1 MATGTKVSALNPD
14 TTPTSD
20 DLLLVVND
28 PLGTPGSKKATTANV
43 IAKAHGLSD
52 GMIEVAGGV
61 MGVATAGTDYTSPS
75 STETF
80 TNKTYDT
87 AGTGNSLSINGV
99 AATANT
105 GTGAVV
111 RDTSPTLVTPILG
124 VAAATTVN
132 KVALTAPATGS
143 TLTIADGQTLTVN
156 GSATITNGT
165 HSGTNTGDQTIPSV
179 ATGTELDTGTDN
191 DKIATALALKN
202 SHNVPSVAPSTSG
215 NLLQSNGTDW
225 VSNTV
230 AFAKPTYDAVVA
242 LSGGDYTTLGA
253 ALAAASAGWSIAVK
267 PGTYTE
273 SSITSFA
280 LANITITGF
289 DAESTIIDLGANNFT
304 ATSAATNLTIQ
315 GLKITCTT
323 GGISFQGAN
332 TSLINCH
339 IYKTGLT
346 ARLLYLS
353 GADSSVRGCWLN
365 SASTDTATTSFT
377 FLGTNTIISDNT
389 FTYNATYTSNAAIYF
404 NGNYQLIKGNVFK
417 RVSGSHE
424 HIRVTGTGIN
434 FSGNNIYHTG
444 SGDKPLA
451 LYAIVSCTVSGNNI
465 QSGGADF
472 GIYVTGTGNNTISSN
487 TFLGTGITAIYL
499 GAGTTTLTIS
509 GNTFS
514 GYSKAINATGGLVG
528 INITGNA
535 MNACAVLTSTG
546 TYWNI
551 SNNNWVMTG
560 SIIALTLQGTYM
572 SVTGNTFKGASG
584 NNGIAF
590 GAGNNTIVANN
601 VFDTT
606 MTSPLLYYDWTQVSN
621 ILSNNTGVS
630 NVYVKDI
637 VYCKNTSGST
647 IAAGSIVTLKAVAAG
662 NEVTTTTT
670 ASDNLVFG
678 VTDAS
683 IANNA
688 YGYIQTRGKTTLLK
702 VNGTTDIAVGDFI
715 TTYTTA
721 GIGAKATAGMLG
733 TTPGD
738 LAIAIALEAYTAN
751 DSSGVVDA
759 LIIEPRRL

>member
-111 RDTSPTLVTPILG
+111 RDTSPTLVTPTLG
-124 VAAATTVN
+124 VASATTVN
-132 KVALTAPATGS
+132 KIALTTPATGS

-230 AFAKPTYDAVVA
+230 SFAKQSYDTVVA
-242 LSGGDYTTLGA
+242 SSGGDYTTISA
-253 ALAAASAGWSIAVK
+253 AVAAGKTRIFVRNGTYNESVSFTASAANTHIIGESMEGTIINIGNDKAFTLSGSYSVVANLK
-267 PGTYTE
+267 MQATSGNGTYIFVPSGQYIVVDRVHFQTGTDKIINSTGAYNRYSQCLIE
-273 SSITSFA
+273 HTS
-280 LANITITGF
+280 N
-289 DAESTIIDLGANNFT
+289 T
-304 ATSAATNLTIQ
+304 ASM
-315 GLKITCTT
+315 
-323 GGISFQGAN
+323 
-332 TSLINCH
+332 
-339 IYKTGLT
+339 
-346 ARLLYLS
+346 RLLFAS
-353 GADSSVRGCWLN
+353 GTQQAVVNCRIKCNSNNTAGFMSVTC
-365 SASTDTATTSFT
+365 DDFT
-377 FLGTNTIISDNT
+377 FTGNT
-389 FTYNATYTSNAAIYF
+389 FDIS
-404 NGNYQLIKGNVFK
+404 NGN
-417 RVSGSHE
+417 S
-424 HIRVTGTGIN
+424 
-434 FSGNNIYHTG
+434 
-444 SGDKPLA
+444 
-451 LYAIVSCTVSGNNI
+451 
-465 QSGGADF
+465 
-472 GIYVTGTGNNTISSN
+472 
-487 TFLGTGITAIYL
+487 
-499 GAGTTTLTIS
+499 GAGTGMVVSGTATIS
-509 GNTFS
+509 GNTFRTNQVS
-514 GYSKAINATGGLVG
+514 NQIAISYTGATG
-528 INITGNA
+528 NITGNSFYGFA
-535 MNACAVLTSTG
+535 TT
-546 TYWNI
+546 
-551 SNNNWVMTG
+551 
-560 SIIALTLQGTYM
+560 IADAGAATVIGPNVGVPTILRKDYVYM
-572 SVTGNTFKGASG
+572 
-584 NNGIAF
+584 
-590 GAGNNTIVANN
+590 
-601 VFDTT
+601 
-606 MTSPLLYYDWTQVSN
+606 
-621 ILSNNTGVS
+621 
-630 NVYVKDI
+630 
-637 VYCKNTSGST
+637 KNTSGGT
-647 IAAGSIVTLKAVAAG
+647 INAGDIVTFKAVAAG

-678 VTDAS
+678 VAAAS
-683 IANNA
+683 ISSNA
-688 YGYIQTRGKTTLLK
+688 YGYIQTSGKTTLLK

-751 DSSGVVDA
+751 DSSGVIDA